1 MGLGFAL
8 LLIIIYLVYKII
20 KSLIRPTPPIVFDA
34 RVVNKYIDKYSS
46 FLTYRMVFDGK
57 NGERISLSVPS
68 HVFDECVKGDYGV
81 LSFKEK
87 RWRNKFISFDRQSN
101 FY

>member
-1 MGLGFAL
+1 MEIGFAL
-8 LLIIIYLVYKII
+8 LLLIIYVVYKII
-20 KSLIRPTPPIVFDA
+20 RPTRPIVFDA
-34 RVVNKYIDKYSS
+34 RVVNKYMDKYSD
-46 FLTYRMVFDGK
+46 FLPYRMVFEVK
-57 NGERISLSVPS
+57 NGERISLSVPL

-87 RWRNKFISFDRQSN
+87 RWRKKFISFDRQSN